1 MENYLAV
8 IGITLTFLGALSIA
22 RGLFISKK
30 EALKLGLSR
39 WASNSDEENYKLP
52 AVKDRLEQRK
62 YGIIGAIL
70 LSTGFIFQLVGQ
82 FQ

>member
-1 MENYLAV
+1 M
-8 IGITLTFLGALSIA
+8 
-22 RGLFISKK
+22 
-30 EALKLGLSR
+30 
-39 WASNSDEENYKLP
+39 ENYKLP
-52 AVKDRLEQRK
+52 AVKDRLKQRK